1 MIVQDKKRKK
11 IIKIIAWILMAAFIA
26 QAAVWAN
33 SQPAVLAGWEDGK
46 GSRPALINRQ
56 LLGDHPFQEV
66 GVRDAADTGKPD
78 KPVPL
83 SIAEIYNYLM
93 LWLMEAHARRLGLG
107 KVFGRI
113 VRIPEFSRFSVIFKR
128 GNFRDL
134 LIHLLPLF
142 AIVSLFIFIHWPGSD
157 CINQPTGFI
166 THYNEQ
172 ISASVGLAIDKI
184 QPTCSFSKNSLII
197 AGFFDFLGSNCMLSD
212 MLNIPFVPF
221 KSGYMQLS
229 LLLRTETYFIRYLT
243 KCQGE
248 KPQALQENDVLVV
261 SC

>member
-1 MIVQDKKRKK
+1 MKK
-11 IIKIIAWILMAAFIA
+11 IIKIITWVLIAAFIA
-26 QAAVWAN
+26 QDVVWAN
-33 SQPAVLAGWEDGK
+33 PQPAVLAWWGDGN
-46 GSRPALINRQ
+46 GSRTALINRQ

-66 GVRDAADTGKPD
+66 GVRDAADTGETD

-93 LWLMEAHARRLGLG
+93 LWLREAHARRFGLG
-107 KVFGRI
+107 KVFGRV

-128 GNFRDL
+128 GNFRVL
-134 LIHLLPLF
+134 FIHLLPLF
-142 AIVSLFIFIHWPGSD
+142 AIVFLFIFIHWPCSD
-157 CINQPTGFI
+157 YINQSTGFI

-184 QPTCSFSKNSLII
+184 QPTRSFSKNSLII

-229 LLLRTETYFIRYLT
+229 LLLRIKTHFIRYLT

-248 KPQALQENDVLVV
+248 NLKP
-261 SC
+261 SRK